1 VDYSFEGHEMQ
12 RLVKQVLGNL
22 IHLHHL
28 GVVTLAGNGRR
39 ELATTW
45 EYYRFATD
53 GDYVT
58 A

>member
-1 VDYSFEGHEMQ
+1 MQ